1 MGSPACSSS
10 DFGVSVVVKN
20 GGSPVISVVIPTLNA
35 ETTIG
40 KCLDAALAQSL
51 SGVEIIVVDGGS
63 KDRTVEIVKERSCRV
78 IVDDAASGPAHGRNR
93 GVAETTGDIVLFVDA
108 DVVLA
113 PDVAERVLDC
123 LAAHPD
129 ASGVNGVYEPEPAND
144 PASPFDRYMALRK
157 FCNFSGFRTFTH
169 ITTACGAIRRSVFD
183 EVGGFDVQFVEM
195 EDIELG
201 YRVTEHYTILL
212 DPEVRCRHFFRP
224 FHQVA
229 RRYFK
234 RTLYWLAL
242 FGRTRRFG
250 SGITSRGRGIGAM
263 CALAGILML
272 AIAVFQR
279 EPVLAIGSGLL
290 LVPFVVSN
298 HAFYLAAFRREGDVF
313 LIYCITTSLALA
325 CVAATATLLY
335 PLIGPS
341 FTTTGPGGG
350 QVHDE

>member
-1 MGSPACSSS
+1 MSAVVEKEDSPA
-10 DFGVSVVVKN
+10 
-20 GGSPVISVVIPTLNA
+20 IAIIIPTLNA
-35 ETTIG
+35 ETTIR
-40 KCLDAALAQSL
+40 KCLDAVLAQTL
-51 SGVEIIVVDGGS
+51 SGIEIIVVDGGS
-63 KDRTVEIVKERSCRV
+63 TDRTVEIVKERSCRV
-78 IVDDAASGPAHGRNR
+78 VVDDAAPGPAHGRNR

-113 PDVAERVLDC
+113 TDVASRVMDDLVAD
-123 LAAHPD
+123 PD
-129 ASGVNGVYEPEPAND
+129 AAGVNGVYEPEPAND

-169 ITTACGAIRRSVFD
+169 ITTACGAIRRTVFE
-183 EVGGFDVQFVEM
+183 EVGGFDERFVEM

-201 YRVTEHYTILL
+201 YRVTEHHTILL

-224 FHQVA
+224 FTQVA
-229 RRYFK
+229 RRYFR

-250 SGITSRGRGIGAM
+250 SGITSRGRGVGAI
-263 CALAGILML
+263 CALAGVLLL
-272 AIAVFQR
+272 AIAVLLR
-279 EPVLAIGSGLL
+279 EPVLAIGASLL

-298 HAFYLAAFRREGDVF
+298 RAFYAAAFRREGDVF
-313 LIYCITTSLALA
+313 LIYCIATSLALA

-341 FTTTGPGGG
+341 FRTIGHGGG
-350 QVHDE
+350 PAHDE